1 MVRFLRATEV
11 DTRLLGM
18 IGALMLIWVG
28 FHFYGVF
35 VNDKGAF
42 LTPRNLWNLSVQTS
56 SIAVMA
62 TGMVLVIVTRHID
75 LSVGSLL
82 GFSAMIMGVTQ
93 VWVLPQF
100 LGLGHAL
107 IWPITVVVG
116 IAFGTMIGAFQG
128 FLIAYL
134 NIPAFIV
141 TLGGLLI
148 WRGASY
154 LVARGETIAPVDPSF
169 ALIGGGPYGT
179 IGATG
184 SWILGIICCVFIV
197 LMLFNGRRQR
207 LGFGFPTRPMWA
219 EGLIGGVG
227 ITAVIGAVMV
237 MNAYPWPK
245 GIVKRYAAA
254 NNIEV
259 PESGLFISHGFAI
272 PILIAIGVGIAMTFL
287 ANRTRFGR
295 YVFAIGG
302 NPEAAELAGI
312 NTRKMTLLIF
322 ALMGALTG
330 IAAVIAS
337 ARLKSATLALGQFD
351 ELYVI
356 AAAVIGGTSFAGG
369 IGTIY
374 GAILGALVMQSLQS
388 GMVLIGFDAA
398 IQQMVVGGV
407 LVLAVFLD
415 NLYRRNSAL
424 ILKRRHLIRCH
435 LSRCRTSRFPLAV
448 SMLLKTPHVSYFPA
462 KWLDCWDTMVRAN
475 QH

>member
-1 MVRFLRATEV
+1 MSDQKQEYKESAIVRFLRATEV

-18 IGALMLIWVG
+18 IGALLLIWVG
-28 FHFYGVF
+28 FHYYGHF
-35 VNDKGAF
+35 VRGFGAF

-62 TGMVLVIVTRHID
+62 TGMVLIIVTRHID

-82 GFSAMIMGVTQ
+82 GFIAMIMGAMQ
-93 VWVLPQF
+93 VWVLPQI
-100 LGLGHAL
+100 LGLGHPM
-107 IWPITVVVG
+107 IWVITIIVG
-116 IAFGTMIGAFQG
+116 IFFGTLIGAFQG

-134 NIPAFIV
+134 SIPAFIV

-148 WRGASY
+148 WRGSSY
-154 LVARGETIAPVDPSF
+154 LLARGETIAPVDPTF

-179 IGATG
+179 IGATY
-184 SWILGIICCVFIV
+184 SWVLGIAVCIGIVFLLV
-197 LMLFNGRRQR
+197 GGRRQR
-207 LGFGFPTRPMWA
+207 KRFGFPTRPMWA
-219 EGLIGGVG
+219 EWLIGAVG
-227 ITAVIGAVMV
+227 SAVVLGTVMV

-245 GIVKRYAAA
+245 GIIKKYAAQ

-259 PESGLFISHGFAI
+259 PPEGIFISHGFAI
-272 PILIAIGVGIAMTFL
+272 PILIALAVGVGMTFL
-287 ANRTRFGR
+287 ATRTRFGR

-312 NTRKMTLLIF
+312 NTKKMTLLIF
-322 ALMGALTG
+322 ALMGALTA
-330 IAAVIAS
+330 ISAVIAS

-407 LVLAVFLD
+407 LVVAVFLD
-415 NLYRRNSAL
+415 NLYRKNS
-424 ILKRRHLIRCH
+424 
-435 LSRCRTSRFPLAV
+435 T
-448 SMLLKTPHVSYFPA
+448 
-462 KWLDCWDTMVRAN
+462 
-475 QH
+475 